1 MTDETAR
8 AVATAAKALSDA
20 GLICEERRPPHVERG
35 NEMWLKL
42 FSRASVVQ
50 LRKVYTGREREGGS
64 FVSWRLATADD
75 NPPPALDVYIADWM
89 ERDRLREEL
98 VEWMQ
103 TTPIIVAPVGATPA
117 YAHDTLKVN
126 VNGVTMGTFQSVQLR
141 ANIQRFRP
149 ACRHGAGG
157 TNEMTGCRSEFRLW
171 DGLLRRRW
179 YWRLRKSW
187 RGHFSAI
194 LICAICIIC
203 VICGWESIMEPVLQ
217 FWLFSSSD
225 FIAIVLLVIAAK
237 TIRIVPQ
244 ATVMLV
250 ERLGKFDKVA
260 SSGLNILVPFLD
272 KPRAV
277 YWTNTRPGVTS
288 IDLREQYID
297 LPPQPVITRDNVT
310 IHVDSVVYWQITDP
324 VKAVYEMNDLVG
336 GIVQLTI
343 TGMRAVMGDM
353 DLDHTL
359 SQRDQINS
367 KLRLILDEATDKWG
381 VKVTRVDVKNINPP
395 EDVRITMEKQMTA
408 ERNRRALVLQ
418 AEGDRQA
425 AITRAEGEKQAAVT
439 RAEGEKQSAI
449 LAAEGAAQA
458 RLRNAEAESEAIN
471 RIAQAIPGGDPGQY
485 LITTRYIDS
494 LRDMTRTSNSKV
506 IFMPVETSAM
516 LSSVGAIKEVLSQTG
531 ERDDKEQL
539 PPPRPRE
546 LPR

>member
-1 MTDETAR
+1 ME
-8 AVATAAKALSDA
+8 LL
-20 GLICEERRPPHVERG
+20 GF
-35 NEMWLKL
+35 L
-42 FSRASVVQ
+42 FF
-50 LRKVYTGREREGGS
+50 G
-64 FVSWRLATADD
+64 
-75 NPPPALDVYIADWM
+75 
-89 ERDRLREEL
+89 
-98 VEWMQ
+98 
-103 TTPIIVAPVGATPA
+103 
-117 YAHDTLKVN
+117 
-126 VNGVTMGTFQSVQLR
+126 
-141 ANIQRFRP
+141 
-149 ACRHGAGG
+149 
-157 TNEMTGCRSEFRLW
+157 
-171 DGLLRRRW
+171 
-179 YWRLRKSW
+179 
-187 RGHFSAI
+187 
-194 LICAICIIC
+194 
-203 VICGWESIMEPVLQ
+203 
-217 FWLFSSSD
+217 
-225 FIAIVLLVIAAK
+225 FIAVVLLVIAAK

-277 YWTNTRPGVTS
+277 YWTNTRPGMIS

-324 VKAVYEMNDLVG
+324 IKAVYEINDLVG
-336 GIVQLTI
+336 SIVQLTI
-343 TGMRAVMGDM
+343 TGMRAVIGEM

-359 SQRDQINS
+359 SQRDQINA
-367 KLRLILDEATDKWG
+367 KLRVILDEATDKWG

-395 EDVRITMEKQMTA
+395 EDVRVTMEKQMTA

-439 RAEGEKQSAI
+439 RAEGEKQAAI

-458 RLRNAEAESEAIN
+458 RLRNAEAESEALT
-471 RIAQAIPGGDPGQY
+471 RIADALTDGDPSQY
-485 LITTRYIDS
+485 LITVRYIES
-494 LRDMTRTSNSKV
+494 LRDMTRTNNSKV

-516 LSSVGAIKEVLSQTG
+516 LSSIGAIKEVLSQTG

-539 PPPRPRE
+539 PPPPRPRE

>member
-1 MTDETAR
+1 MDPLTSVLAF
-8 AVATAAKALSDA
+8 
-20 GLICEERRPPHVERG
+20 
-35 NEMWLKL
+35 L
-42 FSRASVVQ
+42 FFGF
-50 LRKVYTGREREGGS
+50 L
-64 FVSWRLATADD
+64 
-75 NPPPALDVYIADWM
+75 
-89 ERDRLREEL
+89 
-98 VEWMQ
+98 
-103 TTPIIVAPVGATPA
+103 
-117 YAHDTLKVN
+117 
-126 VNGVTMGTFQSVQLR
+126 
-141 ANIQRFRP
+141 
-149 ACRHGAGG
+149 
-157 TNEMTGCRSEFRLW
+157 
-171 DGLLRRRW
+171 
-179 YWRLRKSW
+179 
-187 RGHFSAI
+187 
-194 LICAICIIC
+194 
-203 VICGWESIMEPVLQ
+203 
-217 FWLFSSSD
+217 
-225 FIAIVLLVIAAK
+225 AIVLLVIAAK

-250 ERLGKFDKVA
+250 ERLGRFDKIA
-260 SSGLNILVPFLD
+260 SSGLNLLVPFLD
-272 KPRAV
+272 RPRAV
-277 YWTNTRPGVTS
+277 YWTNTRPGITS

-359 SQRDQINS
+359 SQRDQINA
-367 KLRLILDEATDKWG
+367 KLRIILDEATDKWG

-449 LAAEGAAQA
+449 LTAEGAAEA
-458 RLRNAEAESEAIN
+458 RQRNAQGE
-471 RIAQAIPGGDPGQY
+471 AQAIALVAEAMHEHGNPAEY
-485 LITTRYIDS
+485 LITTRYIES
-494 LRDMTRTSNSKV
+494 LRDMTRTNNSKV

-516 LSSVGAIKEVLSQTG
+516 LSAVGAIKEVLSQTG
-531 ERDDKEQL
+531 QSSGEKD
-539 PPPRPRE
+539 PSAPPRPRE